1 MLLLGWLLLGALI
14 GMAAAQKKGFSLAG
28 GVIGG
33 AALGPIGAWL
43 LYLVSGIVPGD
54 QKKRCV
60 HCQSLIPAAARVCA
74 HCRREQ
80 PAVGRAASA

>member
-54 QKKRCV
+54 QKKRCAPLAIV
-60 HCQSLIPAAARVCA
+60 DQSPSRSTWV
-74 HCRREQ
+74 
-80 PAVGRAASA
+80 PV

>member
-43 LYLVSGIVPGD
+43 LYLV
-54 QKKRCV
+54 V
-60 HCQSLIPAAARVCA
+60 HDTRYNLY
-74 HCRREQ
+74 RR
-80 PAVGRAASA
+80 